1 MLYALVS
8 ANYSGEDFYELTFP
22 MLEALLKHIPLLEY
36 RRAYPTAALHA
47 AVMNLMGGR
56 YKAGQAPVQTAK
68 ELEDAGKK
76 EFFAATDFLP
86 VYARPAGFMPA
97 DKPQISARAAQDF
110 LAHDTLIPTWVLSVI
125 DVKTIAAIAKGG

>member
-56 YKAGQAPVQTAK
+56 YKPGQAPVQTAK
-68 ELEDAGKK
+68 ELEDASKK
-76 EFFAATDFLP
+76 EFFSATDFLP
-86 VYARPAGFMPA
+86 AYARPIGFMPV
-97 DKPQISARAAQDF
+97 DKPQITTRAAKDF
-110 LAHDTLIPTWVLSVI
+110 LAHDTLIPVWVLSVI